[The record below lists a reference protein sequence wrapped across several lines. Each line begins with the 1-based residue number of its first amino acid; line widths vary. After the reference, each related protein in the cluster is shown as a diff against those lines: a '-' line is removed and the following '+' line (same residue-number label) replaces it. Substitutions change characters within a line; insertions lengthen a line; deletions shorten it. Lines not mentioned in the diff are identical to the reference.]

1 MLTGHS
7 SSEQH
12 SVGQGVLVVVGF
24 GVVVVVAGVEVV
36 VGPLSHVIAHC
47 LSQQVSPEG
56 QSRSVLQSEQLQSVL
71 VSHSASP
78 GQLFAAHVSS
88 QLWHPTVE

>member
-1 MLTGHS
+1 M
-7 SSEQH
+7 
-12 SVGQGVLVVVGF
+12 VVVGGCVGF
-24 GVVVVVAGVEVV
+24 SVVVVVAGGS
-36 VGPLSHVIAHC
+36 VGPHEDAHC
-47 LSQQVSPEG
+47 LSQHCSPVG
-56 QSRSVLQSEQLQSVL
+56 QSLSTLQSEQLQSVL